1 MGGVAV
7 VVLASTF
14 GKKATPAWCSAW
26 VEGAKGNI
34 AATGRAGRFNNSLAG
49 PYIVNIVGGIKI
61 SEPAAD
67 LAVCMAIA
75 SAAKGMQLSQDAVV
89 FGEVGLSGEVRHVP
103 NIEKRLKEAKQ
114 LGFNICIGPK
124 TDKKSSQ
131 LHPVANLR
139 EALNTYLKT

>member
-49 PYIVNIVGGIKI
+49 PYIVNIVGGIKG
-61 SEPAAD
+61 ATNN
-67 LAVCMAIA
+67 LV
-75 SAAKGMQLSQDAVV
+75 L
-89 FGEVGLSGEVRHVP
+89 VGVNVTGIH
-103 NIEKRLKEAKQ
+103 
-114 LGFNICIGPK
+114 
-124 TDKKSSQ
+124 
-131 LHPVANLR
+131 
-139 EALNTYLKT
+139 